1 MTYLLARPALRR
13 LLQEPGPTEY
23 EIALRKT
30 LRARLPKHAPLE
42 LYPKAKEPR
51 LSEQAGVESILAA
64 LFLGSSEAF
73 DRMWSL
79 QSDSG
84 AWAWNSLDLDPWET
98 PDSAYFGAALAS
110 LAVKAAPEAHRN
122 RPEARRLAGY
132 LRRGFASQPLHNRLM
147 AIWAGAVPGTQT
159 ASTLEELWRR
169 QSADGGWT
177 LEAVGPWG
185 KHEKA
190 PPAAGTSAYATAWL
204 KSRQHA
210 DGYWEAVSM
219 NKTYP
224 EGSMMA
230 RFMRDAATAYAALAL
245 AE

>member
-1 MTYLLARPALRR
+1 
-13 LLQEPGPTEY
+13 
-23 EIALRKT
+23 
-30 LRARLPKHAPLE
+30 
-42 LYPKAKEPR
+42 

-190 PPAAGTSAYATAWL
+190 PPAAGTSAYATAFAAAALRQAGVSDPRLARALDWL